1 MLVCLYCPSIGL
13 RYCKG
18 LWYKSSPFLL
28 VDDAGRQ
35 QTSHLGTVILTE
47 DSAKVHTFLGLFLAF
62 DLADFPN
69 CAAGVLYFFASCLL
83 SICHMLE
90 NNRAM

>member
-1 MLVCLYCPSIGL
+1 MLIYLYCPSIGL
-13 RYCKG
+13 RYCKS

-28 VDDAGRQ
+28 DDAGRQ

-47 DSAKVHTFLGLFLAF
+47 DSAKVHTFLDFFLAF
-62 DLADFPN
+62 DLAGFPS
-69 CAAGVLYFFASCLL
+69 CAAGVLYFFSCLL

-90 NNRAM
+90 NNRAT